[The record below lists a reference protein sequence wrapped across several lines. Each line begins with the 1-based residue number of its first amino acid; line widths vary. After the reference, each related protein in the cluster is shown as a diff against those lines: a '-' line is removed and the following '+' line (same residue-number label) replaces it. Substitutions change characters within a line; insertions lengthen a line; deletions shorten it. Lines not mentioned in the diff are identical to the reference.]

1 MGQGVNGPPPRFS
14 MDSALEHD
22 EFCLGGARLSS
33 TAQMADLAWELWEEA
48 VGFVTIGLL
57 CSTQGEELKKK
68 TTLCLWKLNWH
79 PPCTMLLSIVNN
91 LPSTCTPQQQSS
103 EFRGEE
109 NLSN

>member
-1 MGQGVNGPPPRFS
+1 

-68 TTLCLWKLNWH
+68 KRLCLWKLNWH
-79 PPCTMLLSIVNN
+79 PPCTVLLSIVNN